1 MNLLEMKKHR
11 IRSLWLLLLLLTC
24 SVTMRAQGGSVTGRI
39 SDEKGEMLIGV
50 RVQEKGTTNGTITD
64 TNGQYTL
71 KLSAGN
77 PVLVISYIG
86 YKPQE
91 VKVGKQKVV
100 DIVLVEDVSS
110 LDEVVVV
117 GYGNQ
122 RKVSVVGAQSSLDAS
137 AI

>member
-50 RVQEKGTTNGTITD
+50 SVQEKGTTNGTITD

-77 PVLVISYIG
+77 PVLVISYI
-86 YKPQE
+86 
-91 VKVGKQKVV
+91 
-100 DIVLVEDVSS
+100 DINHRRLK
-110 LDEVVVV
+110 LA
-117 GYGNQ
+117 N
-122 RKVSVVGAQSSLDAS
+122 RKWWILFW
-137 AI
+137 